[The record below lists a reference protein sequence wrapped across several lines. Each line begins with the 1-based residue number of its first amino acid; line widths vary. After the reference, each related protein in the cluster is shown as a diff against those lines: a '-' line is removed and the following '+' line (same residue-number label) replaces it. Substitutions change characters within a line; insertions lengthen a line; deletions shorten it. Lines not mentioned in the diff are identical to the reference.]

1 MKLCK
6 NCDEKMK
13 DTVRFCTKCGEEQ
26 IDKTDGE
33 AIVVDNTTSLQ
44 AASKTSAISRLFL
57 TNEKKDFASNMS
69 IRQFFLEAR
78 KEEYNE
84 QTTEKVKKFLEEKEI
99 IELWPVAIITL
110 EELGALYHQW
120 ERAKDGD
127 TMSFAELGELQ
138 KELKTEEE
146 KLLDQ
151 FEKLIK
157 DSNNRELLAGYLSE
171 LEEEDDND

>member
-6 NCDEKMK
+6 NCGKELE
-13 DTVRFCTKCGEEQ
+13 DTAKFCSKCGVGQ
-26 IDKTDGE
+26 VDKTEEE
-33 AIVVDNTTSLQ
+33 AIVVDDTVWSPNSSKNT
-44 AASKTSAISRLFL
+44 AVSRPFIL
-57 TNEKKDFASNMS
+57 TNVKKDFASNMP
-69 IRQFFLEAR
+69 IKQFFLEVR

-84 QTTEKVKKFLEEKEI
+84 QTAEKVKKFLEGKEI

-120 ERAKDGD
+120 ERAKKDD

-138 KELKTEEE
+138 KELKAEEE

-151 FEKLIK
+151 FEKMIK

-171 LEEEDDND
+171 RE